1 MIGGGSG
8 IEYGPKAGAP
18 ASIARTIRA
27 TRTITQ
33 RFICFG
39 RIVLRAGETGGG
51 WLCSSLYT
59 HASMSGKVKAAVA
72 GANGYAGMTLV
83 NLLARH
89 PNVELRQL
97 TSRSFAGKPYE
108 SVFPLLEL
116 KGEFLPDP
124 DPAGIDVVFSCLP
137 HNIGAAK
144 AGAWLAAGA
153 RVIDMSADCRLKDP
167 SQYPKWY
174 RQEHPAPALLARAVF
189 GLPELH
195 EHELQKAELIAVPGC
210 FSTSAILALAP
221 AVASGLAGSDIIIDA
236 KSGVSG
242 AGRSPSMGVHF
253 SEVNESLGAYAIEG
267 HRHTPE
273 MTQELSALGRNGIQI
288 TFVPHLAPMTRG
300 ILATCYFD
308 LKGSLAQLQDAYRE
322 FYAGQPFT
330 RVIPQSPSTK
340 LASHS
345 NLCLV
350 NVSAQNDKAVVTAA
364 LDNLV
369 KGASGQGVECFNIAF
384 GFDRRT
390 ALEAPIQWP

>member
-1 MIGGGSG
+1 
-8 IEYGPKAGAP
+8 
-18 ASIARTIRA
+18 
-27 TRTITQ
+27 
-33 RFICFG
+33 
-39 RIVLRAGETGGG
+39 
-51 WLCSSLYT
+51 
-59 HASMSGKVKAAVA
+59 MSGKLKAAVA

-89 PNVELRQL
+89 PGVELRQL
-97 TSRSFAGKPYE
+97 TSRSFAGKPYA
-108 SVFPLLEL
+108 SVFPLLDL
-116 KGEFLPDP
+116 KGEFSPEP
-124 DPAGIDVVFSCLP
+124 DPAGMDVVFSCLP
-137 HNIGAAK
+137 HNVGAAK
-144 AGAWLAAGA
+144 AGGWLEAGA
-153 RVIDMSADCRLKDP
+153 RVVDMSADFRLKDP

-174 RQEHPAPALLARAVF
+174 RQEHPAKALLARAVF

-195 EHELQKAELIAVPGC
+195 ERELEKAELIAVPGC
-210 FSTSAILALAP
+210 YSTAAILALAP
-221 AVASGLAGSDIIIDA
+221 AVASGLAGSDIIVDA

-242 AGRSPSMGVHF
+242 SGRSPSIGVHF

-267 HRHTPE
+267 HRHLPE
-273 MTQELSALGRNGIQI
+273 VTQELAALGRNRVRV

-330 RVIPQSPSTK
+330 RVVPQSPTTK

-350 NVSAQNDKAVVTAA
+350 NVAAQNEKAVVTAA

-384 GFDRRT
+384 GFDRKT

>member
-1 MIGGGSG
+1 
-8 IEYGPKAGAP
+8 
-18 ASIARTIRA
+18 
-27 TRTITQ
+27 
-33 RFICFG
+33 
-39 RIVLRAGETGGG
+39 
-51 WLCSSLYT
+51 
-59 HASMSGKVKAAVA
+59 MSGKVKAAVA

-108 SVFPLLEL
+108 SVFPLLEM
-116 KGEFLPDP
+116 KGDFLPDP

-137 HNIGAAK
+137 HNVGAGK
-144 AGAWLAAGA
+144 AGGWLAAGA
-153 RVIDMSADCRLKDP
+153 RVIDMSADFRLKDP

-174 RQEHPAPALLARAVF
+174 RQEHPAPALLAGAIF

-195 EHELQKAELIAVPGC
+195 ERELQKADLIAVPGC
-210 FSTSAILALAP
+210 FSTTAILALAP
-221 AVASGLAGSDIIIDA
+221 AVASGLIGSDIIIDA

-322 FYAGQPFT
+322 FYARQPFT

-384 GFDRRT
+384 GFDRKT